1 MYWRFWN
8 IMYYN
13 YIWCAGQLSSLWS
26 ILSTLTES
34 AFYCTLLIGRMTPQ
48 TKGSVCIGAS
58 NKPKPE
64 LCTHWRKKKKVQ
76 KPDHLI
82 VTCWFCQTSSGSP
95 ANPIYTVR
103 GDSSA
108 GIEMNLHIKVVF
120 TNTKCVRRAL
130 VLLFAMQQ
138 VQHTCGFWKS
148 GMLFSLTWKTI
159 QMNKL
164 YKMNHS
170 ENNFH
175 SKIASK
181 FHNN

>member
-1 MYWRFWN
+1 MCRATEFALEHFVHSHWVSFLLY
-8 IMYYN
+8 
-13 YIWCAGQLSSLWS
+13 S
-26 ILSTLTES
+26 IN
-34 AFYCTLLIGRMTPQ
+34 RHNDP
-48 TKGSVCIGAS
+48 S
-58 NKPKPE
+58 NKRVS
-64 LCTHWRKKKKVQ
+64 LHWCLQQAQARTVYSLKEEKKSTKTAANFSAN
-76 KPDHLI
+76 LI

-108 GIEMNLHIKVVF
+108 GIEINLHIKVVF